1 VAIETRQSSVWQSDF
16 GRDYTERNTLSAEEV
31 NQTALRRYGKRR
43 EDLIKDWLAPVAKD
57 ARFLEIGSNIGLM
70 LRALQAAGFTS
81 LSGIEMQR
89 NAVEKSKTT
98 VSGVDIIQ
106 ATAYDIP
113 FKDAYFDVVFSNNV
127 LIHIPPDKLPV
138 VFDEMYRVSK
148 KYIWGFE
155 YFAPQVTEIPYRG
168 QRDLLWKADYG
179 RMFRERFPDLKI
191 AREQVFNC
199 LDEPGLQDKQYLL
212 MKP

>member
-1 VAIETRQSSVWQSDF
+1 METRQSSIWQSDF
-16 GRDYTERNTLSAEEV
+16 GRDYTDRNTLSEEEV
-31 NQTALRRYGKRR
+31 NETGLRRYGKRR
-43 EDLIKDWLAPVAKD
+43 DELIKEWLKPVAKD

-70 LRALQAAGFTS
+70 LRALQGAGFTS

-89 NAVEKSKTT
+89 YCVEKSKTT
-98 VSGVDIIQ
+98 VSDVDIIQ

-113 FKDAYFDVVFSNNV
+113 FKDGFFDVVFTNNV
-127 LIHIPPDKLPV
+127 LIHIPPDKLPS

-179 RMFRERFPDLKI
+179 RMFCERFPDLRVV
-191 AREQVFNC
+191 REQVFDC
-199 LDEPGLQDKQYLL
+199 LDEPGKQDKQYLL
-212 MKP
+212 MKS